1 MLTLRRERRSA
12 CNPAIVNNCG
22 ALAEPTHGV
31 GLESRALADFGGA
44 LFHDAGVED
53 VMGCDGADLV
63 GFGGGDGDSS
73 AAHSH
78 EFKHISHSP
87 RVDVDYNTDI
97 AG

>member
-1 MLTLRRERRSA
+1 MRDSA
-12 CNPAIVNNCG
+12 IANNCG
-22 ALAEPTHGV
+22 ALTWPTHGV
-31 GLESRALADFGGA
+31 GSEDRALADFGGA
-44 LFHDAGVED
+44 LFHDPGVED

-78 EFKHISHSP
+78 EFKHVRHSL
-87 RVDVDYNTDI
+87 RVDVDYHTNI